1 MRSLKLFIGTAAAV
15 ATFAIP
21 TAVNAQEDG
30 CPVGQYLSET
40 GSGTVLDDVRCL
52 QATLHA
58 NGVDSGPVDGW
69 FGPVTR
75 AAVVAFQTAK
85 GLTVDGQVGSET
97 AGALGVWSPE
107 PRQERQQQA
116 APARQQSSSGGGG
129 GGGGTVW
136 DRLAQCESGG
146 NWSINTGNGYYGG
159 LQFLQSTWNAN
170 GGSGNPANASRE
182 EQIRV
187 AENLR
192 DSGAGYAPWPAC
204 SRKLGLR

>member
-69 FGPVTR
+69 FGPVTE
-75 AAVVAFQTAK
+75 AAVIAFQTAK

-97 AGALGVWSPE
+97 AGALGIWSPE
-107 PRQERQQQA
+107 ARQEQPRQQQA
-116 APARQQSSSGGGG
+116 APARQQQSSGGGG
-129 GGGGTVW
+129 DSVW

-146 NWSINTGNGYYGG
+146 NWSISTGQR
-159 LQFLQSTWNAN
+159 LL
-170 GGSGNPANASRE
+170 R
-182 EQIRV
+182 RV
-187 AENLR
+187 AV
-192 DSGAGYAPWPAC
+192 PAIHVE
-204 SRKLGLR
+204 RQRRFRQPGQRLP